1 MPPIKV
7 NKQTQ
12 VDEKALLNP
21 DNLKQDLKLKRLE
34 ESMAKL
40 QVQIYSQQNKIKPYK
55 HNKNNIYLKN
65 DLPSLKQKV

>member
-21 DNLKQDLKLKRLE
+21 DILRHDLKLKRLE

-40 QVQIYSQQNKIKPYK
+40 QVQIYSQPSKIKPYK
-55 HNKNNIYLKN
+55 HAKNNY
-65 DLPSLKQKV
+65 LPSMKQRI

>member
-12 VDEKALLNP
+12 VDEKVLLNSH
-21 DNLKQDLKLKRLE
+21 NLRHDLKLKRLE

-40 QVQIYSQQNKIKPYK
+40 QVQIYSQPNKIKPFK
-55 HNKNNIYLKN
+55 HNKNY
-65 DLPSLKQKV
+65 LPSVKQKM